1 MKITVSMEDVRQSA
15 SYLKQKAN
23 EYDAVVQKIYTTMH
37 QLEAIWKGKDVSHKS
52 FQRLPY
58 RTLSDKDNLPEI
70 R

>member
-37 QLEAIWKGKDVSHKS
+37 QLEAIWKGKDVFHKS
-52 FQRLPY
+52 FQQ
-58 RTLSDKDNLPEI
+58 
-70 R
+70 